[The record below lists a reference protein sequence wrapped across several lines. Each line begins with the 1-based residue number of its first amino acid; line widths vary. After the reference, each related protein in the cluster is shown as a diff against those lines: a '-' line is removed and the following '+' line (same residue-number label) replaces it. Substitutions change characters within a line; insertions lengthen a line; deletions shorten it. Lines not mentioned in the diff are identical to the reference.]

1 MLLEDPSAHAQGQA
15 QVKGEI
21 SLWELLLS
29 MLTKVL
35 LGLTAA
41 GAVRSH
47 TCAAASIKQGTY
59 IYKQTHLEELEKRN
73 PLITCNITLCLEEGP
88 PQPTVAAP
96 CPGSQAKIN
105 TEVPPALPLSLG
117 DTFSELLPSFCK

>member
-29 MLTKVL
+29 MLTEVL

-41 GAVRSH
+41 GAVWSH

-59 IYKQTHLEELEKRN
+59 VYKQTYVWKSWRRE
-73 PLITCNITLCLEEGP
+73 TL
-88 PQPTVAAP
+88 
-96 CPGSQAKIN
+96 
-105 TEVPPALPLSLG
+105 
-117 DTFSELLPSFCK
+117 